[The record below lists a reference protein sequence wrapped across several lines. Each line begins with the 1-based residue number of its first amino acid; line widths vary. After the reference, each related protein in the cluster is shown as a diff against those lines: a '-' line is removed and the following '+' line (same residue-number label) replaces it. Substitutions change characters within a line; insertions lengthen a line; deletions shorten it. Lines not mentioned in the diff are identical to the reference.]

1 MSPKGRLKL
10 VSTSDSFI
18 VPSQGIAKGTLFVEI
33 NNSALSG
40 DRNKI
45 KIGVYVGDKLIETT
59 RANFLGPR
67 SFK

>member
-1 MSPKGRLKL
+1 M
-10 VSTSDSFI
+10 
-18 VPSQGIAKGTLFVEI
+18 PSQGISEGTLFIEI

-45 KIGVYVGDKLIETT
+45 KIGVYKGDKLIETT

-67 SFK
+67 SYR